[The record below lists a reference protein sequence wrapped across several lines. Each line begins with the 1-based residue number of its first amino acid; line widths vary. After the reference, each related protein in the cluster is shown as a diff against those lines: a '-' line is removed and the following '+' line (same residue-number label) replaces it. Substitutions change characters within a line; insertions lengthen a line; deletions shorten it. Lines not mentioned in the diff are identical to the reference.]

1 MLLSLLGDSDVHRQ
15 LISMCLCWCW
25 RCATAAATLSM
36 QLLLCEA
43 QRLAPSC
50 WMADCSTAAHRYFF
64 RLWPRKNTVCCFG
77 RRAYTVQA
85 ALQAPDSNAGL
96 SPASAA
102 VKLARG
108 AGLTWPGCCEQ
119 AAFPQLLAVAVCVLF
134 CDGACLSPPRRLARC
149 CGCFL
154 QGHGPVALHQCWW
167 CTGAVSC
174 RRELRYI
181 AGRRV

>member
-36 QLLLCEA
+36 QLLLCAA

-77 RRAYTVQA
+77 RQAYTVQA
-85 ALQAPDSNAGL
+85 AQQAPDSNAGL

-108 AGLTWPGCCEQ
+108 AGLTWPGCCEWLHFLSCLQ
-119 AAFPQLLAVAVCVLF
+119 WRCMFYSVMAH
-134 CDGACLSPPRRLARC
+134 ACRRL
-149 CGCFL
+149 G
-154 QGHGPVALHQCWW
+154 ALH
-167 CTGAVSC
+167 GAAAVSC
-174 RRELRYI
+174 KGMALLPCTSVGG
-181 AGRRV
+181 ALAQCRVGVSSDT